1 MKLLKP
7 FFVFLLFVMISGVI
21 LSFLLPV
28 SQKLEK
34 SITINVPA
42 WAVYHQLSMLENFNN
57 WSVWSNQDSSAKYS
71 ITGTDGTVGAASS
84 WKGDPDISGEG
95 KLEITALEPGRQI
108 THLLHLT
115 QPRKAKGK
123 SVFTLN
129 EKNGLTTVLWN
140 FERAT
145 PRPWNIFNLF
155 YSMEKQMGRDFEKGL
170 IALKELTEMKT
181 GVAPVKT
188 YEVMMMDFPATRF
201 AIIRQQVKWADI
213 TSFYQQHLSI
223 LYDEARKNNINAGP
237 AAGLYFVW
245 DEKKQQTEM
254 AAAVPVPAGSKMEN
268 SSIVRIQDIAAS
280 KAVYVNYSGG
290 YDKIAEAHTR
300 LDKYLAE
307 NSLTQK
313 APVIEQY
320 ISGPANEK
328 DTAKWLTRIVY
339 LVE

>member
-1 MKLLKP
+1 MKLPKP
-7 FFVFLLFVMISGVI
+7 FFVFLLFVIISGFI
-21 LSFLLPV
+21 LSLLLPA

-34 SITINVPA
+34 SITINAPA
-42 WAVYHQLSMLENFNN
+42 PAVYDQLSKLENFNN
-57 WSVWSNQDSSAKYS
+57 WSVWGKQDSSAKYS

-84 WKGDPDISGEG
+84 WRGNPDISGEG

-108 THLLHLT
+108 THSLHLA
-115 QPRKAKGK
+115 QPRKANGK
-123 SVFTLN
+123 SVFTLSEN
-129 EKNGLTTVLWN
+129 NGLTTVTWN
-140 FERAT
+140 FEMAT

-155 YSMEKQMGRDFEKGL
+155 YSMEKLMGHDFEKGL
-170 IALKELTEMKT
+170 IALKEITEKKT

-188 YEVMMMDFPATRF
+188 YKVMMMDFPATRF
-201 AIIRQQVKWADI
+201 AMIRQQVKWADI

-223 LYDEARKNNINAGP
+223 ISNEARKNNINAGP
-237 AAGLYFVW
+237 ATGLYFVW
-245 DEKKQQTEM
+245 DEKNQQTDM
-254 AAAVPVPAGSKMEN
+254 AAAVPVPTASRLETG
-268 SSIVRIQDIAAS
+268 SIVRIQDIGAS
-280 KAVYVNYSGG
+280 KAVYVNYSGS
-290 YDKIAEAHTR
+290 YDNIAEAHTS

-307 NSLTQK
+307 KSLTQK